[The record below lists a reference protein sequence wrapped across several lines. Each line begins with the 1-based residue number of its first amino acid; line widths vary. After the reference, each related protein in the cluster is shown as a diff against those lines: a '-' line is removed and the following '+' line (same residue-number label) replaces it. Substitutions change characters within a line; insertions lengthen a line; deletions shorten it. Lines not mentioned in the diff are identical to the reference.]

1 MVKMKKLLA
10 SMLLLLA
17 CWNTSSGQTA
27 EDFHRKSVRTNQS
40 AMWILG
46 SWAAGNM
53 ITGGITM
60 GKTEGSVR
68 HFHEMNLMW
77 NTVNLGIAAFGL
89 LTSSSEPG
97 ISMDQ
102 AIKAHR
108 KTEKLL
114 LINSGL
120 DVVYMAAGGYMIHR
134 SRTDTRNSGML
145 SGYGKSVMLQGG
157 FLLVFD
163 TAFWLVLRNLRMNW
177 ADHLSVTT
185 AETIP
190 GIQVRIRF

>member
-1 MVKMKKLLA
+1 MRTIKILL
-10 SMLLLLA
+10 SVLLMFA
-17 CWNTSSGQTA
+17 YWNTSSGQTA
-27 EDFHRKSVRTNQS
+27 EDFHRKSVRTNQT

-53 ITGGITM
+53 ITGGISM

-77 NTVNLGIAAFGL
+77 NTVNLGIATFGL
-89 LTSSSEPG
+89 LTSASETG

-102 AIKAHR
+102 AIKVHR
-108 KTEKLL
+108 KMEKIL

-120 DVVYMAAGGYMIHR
+120 DLAYIAAGGYMIHR
-134 SRTDTRNSGML
+134 SRTDTRHSDML

-157 FLLVFD
+157 FLLAFD
-163 TAFWLVLRNLRMNW
+163 TAFWLALRNLRMNW

-185 AETIP
+185 AETVP
-190 GIQVRIRF
+190 GLQVRISF